1 MTSAATTNS
10 GTGVLAGEERLLIDG
25 ELVGAA
31 DGGTF
36 DVINPATEETAGTA
50 SDGTPDDFGQAIAA
64 ARRAFDANAGNWRDD
79 VEFRAHCLTQLRDGL
94 VRAQERLRRI
104 IVTESGTP
112 IAMTYGIQLA
122 FPIEEAGYWPDYARN
137 FKFLRDAGTHSGLGL
152 TFRQKLQ
159 YIPVGVVSAITPWN
173 APLYLNIAES
183 VPALL
188 AGNAVILKPAQLT
201 PWAGLELG
209 RIAAEETDIPPGI
222 FQVVVSN
229 DNDVAALLTSDPRV
243 DMITFTGSTA
253 VGRKILAAAAP
264 TVKKTVLE
272 LGGKSTHIVLDDAD
286 LAKVLPSAAGAVCVM
301 SGQACTLSTRL
312 LLPRAKVAEGLAIMK
327 ATLENFPYG
336 DPWDAANFSGP
347 AISDVQRTKVLGLI
361 ESAVASGATLITGG
375 GKPAHL
381 PTGYYIEPT
390 LLSDVDPRS
399 TIGQEET
406 FGPVVTVT
414 PYDTEEEA
422 IAIANDTIYG
432 LAGEVSSGDDEHA
445 LAVAMKIH
453 TGTIGANVPAPF
465 AITSPIGGVRQSGL
479 GRRYGE
485 QGFEEYLEI
494 KAISLPA

>member
-1 MTSAATTNS
+1 MTTTATDG

-25 ELVGAA
+25 ELTGAT
-31 DGGTF
+31 GGVTF
-36 DVINPATEETAGTA
+36 DVTNPATEEVAGVA
-50 SDGTPDDFGQAIAA
+50 ADGTPADFDRAIAA
-64 ARRAFDANAGNWRDD
+64 ARRAFDTNAGNWRDD
-79 VEFRAHCLTQLRDGL
+79 VEFRAHCVTQLRDGL
-94 VRAQERLRRI
+94 ARAQERLRRV

-112 IAMTYGIQLA
+112 ISMTYGIQLA
-122 FPIEEAGYWPDYARN
+122 WPIQEAGYWADYARG
-137 FKFLRDAGTHSGLGL
+137 FKFLRDTGTHQGLGT
-152 TFRQKLQ
+152 TFREKLQ
-159 YIPVGVVSAITPWN
+159 YMPVGVVASITPWN
-173 APLYLNIAES
+173 APLYLNITET

-229 DNDVAALLTSDPRV
+229 DNDVAAALTSDPRV
-243 DMITFTGSTA
+243 DMVTFTGSTA

-264 TVKKTVLE
+264 TVKKTVME

-286 LAKVLPSAAGAVCVM
+286 LMQVLPLAAGGVCSM
-301 SGQACTLSTRL
+301 SGQGCTLSTRI
-312 LLPRAKVAEGLAIMK
+312 LLPRTKLAEGLAIMK
-327 ATLENFPYG
+327 ATMENFPYG
-336 DPWDAANFSGP
+336 DPWEMKNYSGP
-347 AISDVQRTKVLGLI
+347 AVSDVQRAKVLGLI
-361 ESAVASGATLITGG
+361 EGAVAAGATLVAGG

-399 TIGQEET
+399 VIGQEET

-432 LAGEVSSGDDEHA
+432 LAGQVSSGDNDRA
-445 LAVAMKIH
+445 LAVALKVH
-453 TGTIGANVPAPF
+453 TGTIGANAAPT
-465 AITSPIGGVRQSGL
+465 ISLTSPLGGVRQSGL

-485 QGFEEYLEI
+485 HGFEEYLEV
-494 KAISLPA
+494 KAISVPS